1 LNARTRTTGEL
12 RELKSVLTDLPA
24 SAAAAA
30 AAAAAVGELGPKRP
44 RVHYAPK
51 PKRRR
56 DKTRSV
62 ERRYYDKTPFH
73 YCP

>member
-30 AAAAAVGELGPKRP
+30 AAVSELGPKRP

-51 PKRRR
+51 PKRPR